1 MLMKALLAMILA
13 LGLAG
18 ATVAMQRTPPPI
30 PECYPCD
37 GAR

>member
-18 ATVAMQRTPPPI
+18 ASVAMQRSQPPVPN
-30 PECYPCD
+30 CFPCD
-37 GAR
+37 DAR

>member
-18 ATVAMQRTPPPI
+18 ASVAMQRTPYPP
-30 PECYPCD
+30 PDCYPCGD
-37 GAR
+37 VR

>member
-18 ATVAMQRTPPPI
+18 ATVAMQRSPAPMPN
-30 PECYPCD
+30 CFPCD
-37 GAR
+37 DAR

>member
-18 ATVAMQRTPPPI
+18 ATVAMTRTPNPP
-30 PECYPCD
+30 PDCYPCD
-37 GAR
+37 WSR